1 MHVYN
6 CTPCCAKLVKSMGEM
21 ILQDMEKRLASAL
34 VAVKKDL
41 ASVRTGRA
49 KPSIVE
55 DVKVEAYGGVMSL
68 RELATITVPDT
79 TLIVIS
85 PWDKSLVAAISS
97 AIQKA
102 DLNVAPVVD
111 AGTVKISIPPL
122 TEERRREL
130 VKLVH
135 QKLESGRVMMRQVR
149 TDIKVELEK
158 LEGESGVSEDDIKMW
173 MTNMQKIVDENMGK
187 LDEIGTA
194 KEQELMTI

>member
-1 MHVYN
+1 
-6 CTPCCAKLVKSMGEM
+6 MGEM
-21 ILQDMEKRLASAL
+21 ILQDLEKRLASAL

-85 PWDKSLVAAISS
+85 PWDKSLVAVISS

-149 TDIKVELEK
+149 TDVKVELEK

-173 MTNMQKIVDENMGK
+173 MTNMQKIVDENMGT